1 MFTQQLPAVIF
12 QKQREFIAAMDANR
26 DFVWWADSLIT
37 EETKELMEAY
47 EAKIISD
54 ENMAHIFK
62 ELGDV
67 IYVVAGF
74 YNTMPVY
81 APEVVSA
88 ETNQRMQDILDAAA
102 TAVST
107 VTQKL
112 QIPLPMVVSAFEAV
126 HDSNMSKLDDDGKP
140 IRREDGKILKGP
152 NYKAPDMT
160 GIVNE
165 WKKFQTELA
174 QKEATNASTAD

>member
-1 MFTQQLPAVIF
+1 MFTQQLPAEVF
-12 QKQREFIAAMDANR
+12 QLQREFISSMDANR
-26 DFVWWADSLIT
+26 DFVWWAKTLIT
-37 EETKELMEAY
+37 EETKELNEAY
-47 EAKIISD
+47 EKKELSD

-81 APEVVSA
+81 APEIVDV
-88 ETNQRMQDILDAAA
+88 ETNQRLQDILDAAA

-112 QIPLPMVVSAFEAV
+112 RIPLPMVVSAFEVV
-126 HDSNMSKLDDDGKP
+126 HDSNMSKLNNEGKP

-165 WKKFQTELA
+165 WKKFQIEMEAANA
-174 QKEATNASTAD
+174 QTAH

>member
-1 MFTQQLPAVIF
+1 MFAQQLPAELF
-12 QKQREFIAAMDANR
+12 QKQREFIAAMDAKR
-26 DFVWWADSLIT
+26 DFVWWADTLIT
-37 EETKELMEAY
+37 EETKELSEAY
-47 EAKIISD
+47 EKTEISD
-54 ENMAHIFK
+54 QNMADIFK

-81 APEVVSA
+81 APEIVDA
-88 ETNQRMQDILDAAA
+88 ETNQRLQDILDNAA
-102 TAVST
+102 TVVSQ

-112 QIPLPMVVSAFEAV
+112 RIPLPMVVAAFEAV

-152 NYKAPDMT
+152 NYKAPDMM

-165 WKKFQTELA
+165 WKKFQQEVQDA
-174 QKEATNASTAD
+174 PTAH

>member
-1 MFTQQLPAVIF
+1 MFTQQLPAELF
-12 QKQREFIAAMDANR
+12 KLQREFIAAMDAKR
-26 DFVWWADSLIT
+26 DFVWWADTLIT
-37 EETKELMEAY
+37 EETKELTEAY
-47 EAKIISD
+47 EAKNISD

-81 APEVVSA
+81 APEIVDT
-88 ETNQRMQDILDAAA
+88 ETNQRLQDTLDAAA
-102 TAVST
+102 TAVSN

-112 QIPLPMVVSAFEAV
+112 RIPLPMVVAAFEAI

-140 IRREDGKILKGP
+140 IRRKDGKILKGP

-165 WKKFQTELA
+165 WKKFQQEQEAENA
-174 QKEATNASTAD
+174 QTAH